1 MNVGLST
8 EKRAGKPIEM
18 RLHYCLMFMSRDLV
32 HCVTLFR
39 K

>member
-8 EKRAGKPIEM
+8 EKRAGKPSEM
-18 RLHYCLMFMSRDLV
+18 RLHYWLMFMSRDLV